1 MQNSEKAFT
10 LIELLI
16 VVAIIAI
23 LAAIAVPSFLDARTR
38 AMVSKTKADM
48 KSIVTAIKMYEV
60 DHNDVM
66 SYWTDKNQPYPPDE
80 FLSEDGLGYRGNR
93 VGKGKSQHW
102 GIPDHADSIHD
113 RYSLG

>member
-23 LAAIAVPSFLDARTR
+23 LAAIAVPNFMDAQVR
-38 AMVSKTKADM
+38 AKVSKTKADM
-48 KSIVTAIKMYEV
+48 RSIVVAIKMYEV

-66 SYWTDKNQPYPPDE
+66 SYWTEKNQPMPPPDE
-80 FLSEDGLGYRGNR
+80 FLSEDGLGYRGDR
-93 VGKGKSQHW
+93 MGKSQHW
-102 GIPDHADSIHD
+102 GIPDHTD
-113 RYSLG
+113 